1 MKLGTRAGNPK
12 SASASLSNLQ
22 IMKTALQS
30 VDKSLEL
37 FASPDIRLRFHGN
50 CCDMKLCIG
59 VSPYPP
65 QNSCDLV
72 LSTELSA
79 SIDNKSGFLMLYI
92 NPHVSVWRI
101 QAIFLWITTIWSQE
115 GGGCEISTMLY
126 EGTYAYLSCLGKHFL
141 SWTFFLL
148 PSLLSFLFPPS
159 ITHRRRPSH
168 LSSTHLAE
176 PFSSSPLVSPSSLH
190 PHSHRPSHLSYI
202 PSFIHPLSRPR

>member
-79 SIDNKSGFLMLYI
+79 SIDNKSGFLMLYL
-92 NPHVSVWRI
+92 NPHVSV
-101 QAIFLWITTIWSQE
+101 
-115 GGGCEISTMLY
+115 
-126 EGTYAYLSCLGKHFL
+126 
-141 SWTFFLL
+141 
-148 PSLLSFLFPPS
+148 
-159 ITHRRRPSH
+159 
-168 LSSTHLAE
+168 
-176 PFSSSPLVSPSSLH
+176 
-190 PHSHRPSHLSYI
+190 
-202 PSFIHPLSRPR
+202 